1 MQTSAVSVK
10 SILIRVIVATTLGIL
25 VLACLGLFFY
35 DRHQQRQQMS
45 RSVGTAARIV
55 AGNSAAALLLGD
67 QEMASQVLATAT
79 AEPEV
84 ASAAL
89 FDSSGMIFAI
99 FPPAKDA
106 AGMPDAIRA
115 DDVSADLADIS
126 ILQPVLHKG
135 QLIGTLFIKGN
146 PKSVYQ
152 PFSTYALMV
161 IGVAVASG
169 GLAYMLSKFLS
180 RRISQP
186 LERLSEIS
194 RAVSTDKNYSLR
206 ATKVSAD
213 EFGKLT
219 DAFNLMLDEIQVGNA
234 ALRSGEE
241 RFRTLADNM
250 AQLAWMADPDGTVTW
265 YNKRWYDY
273 TGCGPSRPMEG
284 AMELVHPEHAER
296 VATKFRSCVE
306 EGSVWQDTLPL
317 RGRDGTYRWFL
328 AHALP
333 IRGAQDKVIRWFGT
347 NTDIT
352 ELRETQ
358 QELRRTRDEAV
369 AASHAKDEF
378 LATLSHELRTP
389 LNPVLLLVSDTQ
401 RCADLPN
408 EIRDDYEM
416 IRKHVELEARLI
428 DDMLDLTIITRG
440 KVVLERRP
448 ISLHEVVRDALKT
461 VESDRMAKRI
471 EMVVQLDAREP
482 MVLADPV
489 RLQQVLWNVIKNA
502 IKFSAPGGIVTVRSR
517 LLEEEGNW
525 IIDVTD
531 RGIGMMPAEIARAFD
546 AFVQGNHATG
556 GGSHRFGG
564 LGLGLAISRKLME
577 LHDGRISAT
586 SAGMGQGSTF
596 TLAVPM
602 LRAEQATALRINNQ
616 SWPSDQRAKLAGQGL
631 DILLVED
638 HGPTR
643 IALERLLVRR
653 GHHVASAGS
662 LAEARALAR
671 VKRFNLLV
679 SDIGLPD
686 GNGYELMG
694 ELRVSSDIIGLA
706 LTGYG
711 TEADIALAKE
721 AGFTRHLTKPVRAE
735 HLDRELN
742 FAVAAI
748 TPSLAKKLD

>member
-10 SILIRVIVATTLGIL
+10 SILIRVIVTTSLGVL
-25 VLACLGLFFY
+25 VLACLGLFFFN
-35 DRHQQRQQMS
+35 RHQQRQQMT
-45 RSVGTAARIV
+45 RSLGTAARIV

-67 QEMASQVLATAT
+67 RGMASQVLAMA
-79 AEPEV
+79 AVEPEV
-84 ASAAL
+84 ASATL
-89 FDSSGMIFAI
+89 FDRTGKVFAT
-99 FPPAKDA
+99 FPPAADPA
-106 AGMPDAIRA
+106 AVPDALSADGVRA
-115 DDVSADLADIS
+115 DVADVSVF
-126 ILQPVLHKG
+126 QPVLHKD
-135 QLIGTLFIKGN
+135 QLIGTLFLESN
-146 PKSVYQ
+146 PSGFDQ
-152 PFSTYALMV
+152 PVSTYALMLL
-161 IGVAVASG
+161 GVAGASG
-169 GLAYMLSKFLS
+169 GLAYTLSRFLG
-180 RRISQP
+180 RRISGP
-186 LERLSEIS
+186 LARLSEIS
-194 RAVSTDKNYSLR
+194 RAVSSDKDYSLR
-206 ATKVSAD
+206 APKVSAD

-250 AQLAWMADPDGTVTW
+250 AQLAWMADPDGSVTW

-296 VATKFRSCVE
+296 VALKFRGCVE
-306 EGSVWQDTLPL
+306 QGSVWQDTLPL
-317 RGRDGTYRWFL
+317 RARDGTYRWFL

-333 IRGAQDKVIRWFGT
+333 IRDVQDKVIRWFGT

-358 QELRRTRDEAV
+358 QELRRTRDAAV
-369 AASHAKDEF
+369 AASHAKDDF

-401 RCADLPN
+401 RCTELPN
-408 EIRDDYEM
+408 EIKDDFEM

-428 DDMLDLTIITRG
+428 DDMLDLTSITRG
-440 KVVLERRP
+440 KVVLEMRP
-448 ISLHEVVRDALKT
+448 ISLHAVVRDALKT
-461 VESDRMAKRI
+461 VEIDRMAKRI
-471 EMVVQLDAREP
+471 EMTVELDAREP
-482 MVLADPV
+482 MVLGDPV

-502 IKFSAPGGIVTVRSR
+502 IKFSAAGGTVTVRSR
-517 LLEEEGNW
+517 QLQEEGKW
-525 IIDVTD
+525 IVEVAD
-531 RGIGMMPAEIARAFD
+531 RGIGMLPGEISRAFD
-546 AFVQGNHATG
+546 AFVQGDHATG

-577 LHDGRISAT
+577 LHDGKISAT
-586 SAGMGQGSTF
+586 SAGIGQGSTF
-596 TLAVPM
+596 TIAVPM
-602 LRAEQATALRINNQ
+602 LRTEQTTGLRNPGQ
-616 SWPSDQRAKLAGQGL
+616 VWPGGRRTNGAVRELG
-631 DILLVED
+631 ILLVED

-653 GHHVASAGS
+653 GHRVASAGS

-671 VKRFNLLV
+671 LKRFDLLV

-694 ELRVSSDIIGLA
+694 ELRVSSDIVGLA

-721 AGFTRHLTKPVRAE
+721 AGFIRHLTKPIRAE
-735 HLDRELN
+735 HLDKELN
-742 FAVAAI
+742 LAVAAMS
-748 TPSLAKKLD
+748 PRE